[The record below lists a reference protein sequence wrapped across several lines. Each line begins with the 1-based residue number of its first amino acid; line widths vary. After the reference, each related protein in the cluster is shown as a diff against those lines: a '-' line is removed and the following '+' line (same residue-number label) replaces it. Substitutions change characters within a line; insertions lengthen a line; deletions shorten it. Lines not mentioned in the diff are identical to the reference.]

1 MMGSPKRV
9 MRMGSRVRRTLSR
22 TIRHVALNFEIA
34 ILRSVLRLQKRADH
48 ATVIDYGDNPLRT
61 LQPPSVKVV
70 PAAQVFSRPA
80 RVGRDFSANLSE
92 DLRAEVR
99 RGREFFQVT
108 LQCLVWGG
116 DGGKNRAR
124 STCSVWRPT
133 GSRCKR
139 PIGAA
144 AAGPYEKGS
153 ADHSAEPCTD
163 CEHLEG
169 ALFSGRGGTPWKGRV
184 DERVSPPHSSTAPR
198 CKDQTYPTQP

>member
-108 LQCLVWGG
+108 LQCLVLGG
-116 DGGKNRAR
+116 RWREEQSKIDLQCLETHGLTLQEAYR
-124 STCSVWRPT
+124 S
-133 GSRCKR
+133 SR
-139 PIGAA
+139 GW
-144 AAGPYEKGS
+144 
-153 ADHSAEPCTD
+153 
-163 CEHLEG
+163 
-169 ALFSGRGGTPWKGRV
+169 ALR
-184 DERVSPPHSSTAPR
+184 ERLG
-198 CKDQTYPTQP
+198 